1 MTNWL
6 ETNDEEIQKN
16 LQLSTLKVDN
26 EKFKAILHA
35 AIHLQN
41 DFESLQDQLQQ
52 IGSIIEDFEQA
63 TGNSDGG
70 KSAKIYQQLQQRFET
85 LTQHYAD
92 FVKRCKHVSD
102 QSDRYLMTYN
112 EVNHLNDE
120 IRKSMN
126 EFDQNLTSKGQ
137 PTQVRTRR
145 VHWTLFTTSVLGGGW
160 STANASVEC
169 STTTG

>member
-1 MTNWL
+1 M

-52 IGSIIEDFEQA
+52 IGSTIEDFEQA
-63 TGNSDGG
+63 TGNTDGG
-70 KSAKIYQQLQQRFET
+70 KSAKIYQQLQQRSET

-92 FVKRCKHVSD
+92 FLKRCKQVSD

-137 PTQVRTRR
+137 PTQVRTMPIHRR
-145 VHWTLFTTSVLGGGW
+145 SFSTSLSGGGR
-160 STANASVEC
+160 SIANASVER

>member
-1 MTNWL
+1 L
-6 ETNDEEIQKN
+6 ETKDEEIQKN
-16 LQLSTLKVDN
+16 LQLSTLKADN

-52 IGSIIEDFEQA
+52 IGSTIEDFEQA
-63 TGNSDGG
+63 TGNTDGG
-70 KSAKIYQQLQQRFET
+70 KSAKIYEQLQQRFET
-85 LTQHYAD
+85 LSQHYAD
-92 FVKRCKHVSD
+92 FLKRCKHVSD
-102 QSDRYLMTYN
+102 QSDRHVMTYN

-137 PTQVRTRR
+137 PTQVRTTPI
-145 VHWTLFTTSVLGGGW
+145 HWTSFCTDLSGGG
-160 STANASVEC
+160 
-169 STTTG
+169 